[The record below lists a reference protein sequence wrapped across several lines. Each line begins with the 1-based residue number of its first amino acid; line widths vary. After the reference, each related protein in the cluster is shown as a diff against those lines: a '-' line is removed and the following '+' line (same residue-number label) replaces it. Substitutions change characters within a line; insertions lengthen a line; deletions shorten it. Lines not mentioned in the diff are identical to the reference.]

1 MYSVIRHKGIRIEDA
16 NATYFLNTSIT
27 SHADIAKPVS
37 LDATAN
43 FTIGLA
49 ADGAQILGALESFE
63 DRTQEGY
70 KAGAVAPLMYTTF
83 EYSGADPVIGQ
94 WVVGDGTG
102 KVKASATIGRAL
114 VEGIDTVAK
123 LVHVT
128 FM

>member
-16 NATYFLNTSIT
+16 NATYFLNASIT
-27 SHADIAKPVS
+27 SHSDIAKPVS

-49 ADGAQILGALESFE
+49 ADGAQILGALESYE

-83 EYSGADPVIGQ
+83 EYSGTDPVIGQ

-114 VEGIDTVAK
+114 VEGIDTTGK